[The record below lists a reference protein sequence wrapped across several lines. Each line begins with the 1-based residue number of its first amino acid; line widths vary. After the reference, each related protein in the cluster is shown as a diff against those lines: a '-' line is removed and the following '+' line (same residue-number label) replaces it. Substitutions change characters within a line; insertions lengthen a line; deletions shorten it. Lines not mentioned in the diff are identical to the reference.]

1 MSSYIGTAPKKI
13 KFHHF
18 TGKMPFFR
26 IGSRA
31 LLLLLFSISLVSAN
45 RIDPAGIAGS
55 LVLSSE
61 ALQGEAV
68 KEFSKIAGKDSEVLI
83 ISLNSSEEV
92 SVQAKAFKDKVTDEG
107 IKNIQSIYIDS
118 DQLEPAIKT
127 ANAIWLVGDD
137 LSKFKKIKEME
148 IFRLFLSRKTVL
160 GASGK
165 IVHGSTFS
173 EIFPDAQIAL
183 EDAEAVQQ
191 KRGKVL
197 YRISKGT
204 TLILSNRSIRSIGE
218 GEVFIVLK
226 ESEFKERKTI
236 KLKSSGR
243 GADLTALRFAA
254 ADRDGPEFPKKLIS
268 PPRLEKGSL
277 IIIGGGPMPRL
288 AVKRFIQ
295 LAGGN
300 NASIVVLPTAVPDSM
315 IPQSSAI
322 AKTFEKFGPK
332 EVTVLPGRKISEVDS
347 EEYLNVFR
355 RATGIWF
362 GGGRQ
367 WNFVD
372 AYHDTKALKL
382 MHNVLDKGGVIMG
395 SSAGASIQAE
405 YLVRGNPLGNHDMMA
420 EGYEKGLGFLKG
432 VAIDQHF
439 AERDRFKDLSSVIQ
453 RFPQLLGI
461 GIDEGTALIV
471 KGSIGTVQ
479 GKGQVHF
486 YDRREIAQQKAKD
499 YESVGK
505 GGRYQLVQR
514 KVVNL
519 GEISDQGSK
528 KQ

>member
-1 MSSYIGTAPKKI
+1 MSSYIGTDPRRI
-13 KFHHF
+13 KPHQLQ
-18 TGKMPFFR
+18 GKMPIFR
-26 IGSRA
+26 IGFQS
-31 LLLLLFSISLVSAN
+31 LILLFSISLVSAN
-45 RIDPAGIAGS
+45 RIDPAGISGS
-55 LVLSSE
+55 LVLSAE
-61 ALQGEAV
+61 NIQGEAV
-68 KEFSKIAGKDSEVLI
+68 EEFSKIAGKDAVVLI

-92 SVQAKAFKDKVTDEG
+92 DSQVKAFKDKISAEG
-107 IKNIQSIYIDS
+107 IKNIRSLHIES
-118 DQLEPAIKT
+118 DELVSGIKT
-127 ANAIWLVGDD
+127 ANAIWLVGDE
-137 LSKFKKIKEME
+137 LPKFKKIKEME
-148 IFRLFLSRKTVL
+148 AFRLFLSQNTVL
-160 GASGK
+160 GAGGKVVHEFTSSG
-165 IVHGSTFS
+165 
-173 EIFPDAQIAL
+173 IFPDAQIVL
-183 EDAEAVQQ
+183 EDSKVLQQ
-191 KRGKVL
+191 KDGKVL
-197 YRISKGT
+197 YRISKGAS
-204 TLILSNRSIRSIGE
+204 LILSKRSIRSIGE
-218 GEVFIVLK
+218 GEVLIVLK
-226 ESEFKERKTI
+226 DSEFKEKKTI
-236 KLKSSGR
+236 KLKPSGR

-254 ADRDGPEFPKKLIS
+254 ADRNGPDFPKKVIS
-268 PPRLEKGSL
+268 PPRLDKGSL

-300 NASIVVLPTAVPDSM
+300 EASIVVLPTAVPDSM

-347 EEYLNVFR
+347 EKYLNVLR
-355 RATGIWF
+355 KATGIWF

-405 YLVRGNPLGNHDMMA
+405 YLVRGNPLGNRDMMA
-420 EGYEKGLGFLKG
+420 EGYEKGLGFLSG

-471 KGSIGTVQ
+471 NGSVGTVQ

-486 YDRREIAQQKAKD
+486 YDRSGIAKQKAKD

-514 KVVNL
+514 KVLNL
-519 GEISDQGSK
+519 GEIPDQESK